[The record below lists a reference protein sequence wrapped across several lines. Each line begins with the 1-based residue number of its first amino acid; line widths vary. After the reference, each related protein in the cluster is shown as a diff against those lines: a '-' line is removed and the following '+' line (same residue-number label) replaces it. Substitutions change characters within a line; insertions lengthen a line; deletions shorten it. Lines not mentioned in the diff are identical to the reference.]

1 MNDHDGCIILNML
14 NGIGGSRANALI
26 EFCGSVSAIFDSDA
40 GSLSRIR
47 GISEGLADR
56 ILNWR
61 DNVDFDRELEIAR
74 NGGVTILCRTDDE
87 YPAALGTSKVAVTV
101 QDVKGKSASAAK
113 AGKADLKQ
121 FPLMMHM
128 DSILN
133 AGSPVKLDWEAFGE
147 F

>member
-1 MNDHDGCIILNML
+1 MK
-14 NGIGGSRANALI
+14 GIKN
-26 EFCGSVSAIFDSDA
+26 SDA
-40 GSLSRIR
+40 EFLRR
-47 GISEGLADR
+47 
-56 ILNWR
+56 
-61 DNVDFDRELEIAR
+61 
-74 NGGVTILCRTDDE
+74 
-87 YPAALGTSKVAVTV
+87 
-101 QDVKGKSASAAK
+101 AAK